1 VLLASEV
8 DKYHLQLHQDD
19 LVRLAAT
26 WDKYLPDFGVQNGAL
41 PEWGPSQ
48 VQLAWCRS
56 NTHMPAR
63 GEDRH
68 YGDGDSDDEEDD
80 EDSDGEE
87 EEYETLE
94 AVARADVYRMD
105 EHDY

>member
-1 VLLASEV
+1 
-8 DKYHLQLHQDD
+8 
-19 LVRLAAT
+19 
-26 WDKYLPDFGVQNGAL
+26 
-41 PEWGPSQ
+41 
-48 VQLAWCRS
+48 
-56 NTHMPAR
+56 MPAR

-68 YGDGDSDDEEDD
+68 YGDRDSDDEEDD